1 MKIAVISDTHDHMN
15 NILQAVSII
24 NERKIN
30 AVIHCGDYVAPFVKK
45 WFDKLDESIKKNF
58 FGVFGNNDGERLS
71 LKQNLG
77 QICQFPQNG
86 NELIIE
92 LGGKRIFVSHMPQQ
106 EVIEALA
113 HSSRFDIILTGH
125 THAKKI
131 EKYENGVLA
140 INPGE
145 LCGYL
150 TGNSTFAI
158 IDTEK
163 MDSNII
169 EL

>member
-24 NERKIN
+24 NERKVN
-30 AVIHCGDYVAPFVKK
+30 ALIHCGDYVAPFVKR
-45 WFDKLDESIKKNF
+45 WFDKLGESIKKKF
-58 FGVFGNNDGERLS
+58 FGVFGNNDGERLF

-77 QICQFPQNG
+77 QICQFAQNG

-92 LGGKRIFVSHMPQQ
+92 LGGKRIFVSHMPKQKT
-106 EVIEALA
+106 IEALA
-113 HSSRFDIILTGH
+113 HSGKFDIILSGH
-125 THAKKI
+125 SHAIRI
-131 EKYENGVLA
+131 EKYENGVLVV
-140 INPGE
+140 NPGE

-163 MDSNII
+163 MEADVI